1 MLSERPSSD
10 LTFRAPHSLVPGVS
24 LSLLNNPLSIALFF
38 FVAAPR
44 LKKTH
49 RIPPAAQ
56 RSRPHS
62 PCPLQA
68 SPTSAFSTS
77 LTPYQFPIP
86 ASPLF
91 SDSGYRS
98 PAPQTERL
106 YPAPPPTASP
116 RWHQSCW
123 VFALPFA
130 FLVPGTRIGAPPLH
144 SQECIEHIV
153 SDPLD
158 SSAKALARG
167 MPANQ
172 ALVRCVRRD

>member
-68 SPTSAFSTS
+68 SPHLCIFNLPHPLSISD
-77 LTPYQFPIP
+77 P

-91 SDSGYRS
+91 LTRATVAQPRKLKDCIRHLLPLHP
-98 PAPQTERL
+98 PAGIN
-106 YPAPPPTASP
+106 PAGSLPC
-116 RWHQSCW
+116 H
-123 VFALPFA
+123 LPFSCLA
-130 FLVPGTRIGAPPLH
+130 HGSAPCPCIP
-144 SQECIEHIV
+144 QQCIEHIV

-158 SSAKALARG
+158 SSGPTLT
-167 MPANQ
+167 
-172 ALVRCVRRD
+172 C

>member
-24 LSLLNNPLSIALFF
+24 LSLLNNLLSIAVFF
-38 FVAAPR
+38 RRCTASQKNAQDPPGSAAV
-44 LKKTH
+44 
-49 RIPPAAQ
+49 
-56 RSRPHS
+56 
-62 PCPLQA
+62 
-68 SPTSAFSTS
+68 
-77 LTPYQFPIP
+77 
-86 ASPLF
+86 ASPLPLSAPSVPPPLHFQPPSPPINFRSRF
-91 SDSGYRS
+91 SPFSNSGYRS

-130 FLVPGTRIGAPPLH
+130 FLVPGTRIGALPLH
-144 SQECIEHIV
+144 SPQCIEHIV

-158 SSAKALARG
+158 SSGPTLT
-167 MPANQ
+167 
-172 ALVRCVRRD
+172 C

>member
-24 LSLLNNPLSIALFF
+24 LSLLNNPLSIAVCFF
-38 FVAAPR
+38 RRCAASKKKSTGSPR
-44 LKKTH
+44 
-49 RIPPAAQ
+49 Q
-56 RSRPHS
+56 RSGRVPTPPVRSKRP
-62 PCPLQA
+62 
-68 SPTSAFSTS
+68 PTSAFSTS

-158 SSAKALARG
+158 SSDPTLT
-167 MPANQ
+167 
-172 ALVRCVRRD
+172 C

>member
-24 LSLLNNPLSIALFF
+24 LSLLNNLLSIAVFF
-38 FVAAPR
+38 RRCTASQKN
-44 LKKTH
+44 LH

-68 SPTSAFSTS
+68 SPRQAIAFSTS

-130 FLVPGTRIGAPPLH
+130 FLVPGTRIGALPLH
-144 SQECIEHIV
+144 SPTVHR
-153 SDPLD
+153 
-158 SSAKALARG
+158 AY
-167 MPANQ
+167 
-172 ALVRCVRRD
+172 CV